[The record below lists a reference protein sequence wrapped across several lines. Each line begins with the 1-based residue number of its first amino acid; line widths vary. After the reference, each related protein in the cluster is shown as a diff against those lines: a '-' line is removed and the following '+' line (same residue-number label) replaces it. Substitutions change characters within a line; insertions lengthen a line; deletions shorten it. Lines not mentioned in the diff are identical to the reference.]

1 MDVTSTVNHLADR
14 GIRVHCLQLGGM
26 DFTSPAGA
34 MTVGV
39 LAHVAQFE
47 RDLII
52 ERTKAG
58 QARARASGVQ
68 MGRRPAL
75 TAEQK
80 AAVLTKIA
88 DGETISKIAKA
99 YRDQPDN
106 ESADPRR
113 VRAVTPYVPIGAA
126 AGTHRRVNPTVFP
139 GKVVYRRFRD
149 GAALEG
155 PSRANCELSSHA
167 KTVPELR
174 AMPDRW
180 TALAESGAPIKMRKF
195 VIPTDPI
202 FDSATAKR
210 GLLGPKLAKEL
221 AYVYEQ
227 IRVVR
232 GALLIIA
239 QQSKEM
245 ESDEVSDRL
254 AGA

>member
-1 MDVTSTVNHLADR
+1 MKLLERMEPSDVLIVTKLDRLGRGAMDVTSTVNHLADR

-26 DFTSPAGA
+26 DLTSPAGA

-75 TAEQK
+75 NAEQK

-126 AGTHRRVNPTVFP
+126 AGTHRRVNP
-139 GKVVYRRFRD
+139 
-149 GAALEG
+149 
-155 PSRANCELSSHA
+155 
-167 KTVPELR
+167 
-174 AMPDRW
+174 
-180 TALAESGAPIKMRKF
+180 
-195 VIPTDPI
+195 
-202 FDSATAKR
+202 
-210 GLLGPKLAKEL
+210 LL
-221 AYVYEQ
+221 
-227 IRVVR
+227 
-232 GALLIIA
+232 
-239 QQSKEM
+239 
-245 ESDEVSDRL
+245 
-254 AGA
+254 